1 MPLYLKDIAVSG
13 SRAVL
18 FSMGSG
24 QVLVAAW
31 NILFSR
37 SAYNTYVLMSCSLCL
52 DFLPGT

>member
-31 NILFSR
+31 NILFFR
-37 SAYNTYVLMSCSLCL
+37 SAYNTCVLM
-52 DFLPGT
+52 